1 MGNKIYFSQ
10 IQAKIDRLQR
20 ERTQVLEHLE
30 LVERKIQKLNDALEV
45 MEDEAL
51 TDEYDTEVYSYRTYK
66 HRFRGKLRPMVLAIL
81 KAQPDHYFT
90 VNEITEIVLIK
101 DGQDPIV
108 RPKHTVSVRGAL
120 ISCDKHCICTVS
132 SSCFSFSFNR
142 RSTNSCFSNFCAI
155 IKIPIELKFQ

>member
-30 LVERKIQKLNDALEV
+30 LVERKIKKLNDALEV

-51 TDEYDTEVYSYRTYK
+51 TDEYDTEVYSYRIYK
-66 HRFRGKLRPMVLAIL
+66 HRFRGKLRPMVLAVL

-101 DGQDPIV
+101 DRQDPIV
-108 RPKHTVSVRGAL
+108 RPKHMVSVRGAL
-120 ISCDKHCICTVS
+120 KHWLTKGVVE
-132 SSCFSFSFNR
+132 R
-142 RSTNSCFSNFCAI
+142 LERGVTDV
-155 IKIPIELKFQ
+155 KWRLKQK

>member
-1 MGNKIYFSQ
+1 MAQKIYQSQ

-66 HRFRGKLRPMVLAIL
+66 HRFRGKLRPMVLAVL

-90 VNEITEIVLIK
+90 VNEITEIVLIR
-101 DGQDPIV
+101 DRQDPY
-108 RPKHTVSVRGAL
+108 RSSEAYGFGAWCVKTL
-120 ISCDKHCICTVS
+120 ANKRC
-132 SSCFSFSFNR
+132 R
-142 RSTNSCFSNFCAI
+142 RTTR
-155 IKIPIELKFQ
+155 KRRD